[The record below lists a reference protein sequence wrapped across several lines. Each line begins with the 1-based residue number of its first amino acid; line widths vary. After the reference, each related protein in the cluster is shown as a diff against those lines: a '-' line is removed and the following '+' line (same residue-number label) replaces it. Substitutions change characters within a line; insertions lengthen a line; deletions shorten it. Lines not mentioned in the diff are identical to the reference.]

1 MPNQSTATGSA
12 SAAPKPGAV
21 PAPCRFLDWDSA
33 FFGRRIATVTAEPR
47 DAAALQAINAWCR
60 AERID
65 CLYCLLPASQWAAVR
80 LVEAGRFR
88 LVDVRVTFGWL
99 PTKSPPAG
107 GDSNVRP
114 VQPGDIDR
122 LCAIAGNIHQMT
134 RFYNDP
140 GFPRDRCA
148 ALYETWIRSSCE
160 GRADAVFVYAPTG
173 AASGYL
179 TCHFD
184 PGRRGRIGLVGLAP
198 EVRRQGGA
206 GQLVRAAQRWFA
218 DHDAA
223 LVTVVSQGG
232 NRAAQRTYERCG
244 FLNDDTA
251 LWFHRWFAGP
261 SGATGTK

>member
-1 MPNQSTATGSA
+1 MPNKSTATGSE
-12 SAAPKPGAV
+12 SPAAKPGAG
-21 PAPCRFLDWDSA
+21 PDPCTFLDWDSA
-33 FFGRRIATVTAEPR
+33 FFGRRIARVTDAPR
-47 DAAALQAINAWCR
+47 DAAALQAIEAWCR

-65 CLYCLLPASQWAAVR
+65 CLYCLLPASQWATVR
-80 LVEAGRFR
+80 LVENGGFR
-88 LVDVRVTFGWL
+88 LVDVRVTFKWL

-114 VQPGDIDR
+114 VQPGDVDR
-122 LCAIAGNIHQMT
+122 LCAIAGDIHRMT

-140 GFPRDRCA
+140 GFPRDRSA

-160 GRADAVFVYAPTG
+160 GRADAVFIYAPNG
-173 AASGYL
+173 AADGYL
-179 TCHFD
+179 TCHLD